1 MDQEKLRQVAQA
13 IYDKKGTD
21 ILCFDVKSV
30 SGISD
35 YVIIATGNVD
45 KHVKAIARDVEDR
58 MRALKE
64 KPVYSEGYEEGR
76 WIVLD
81 FVGLI
86 VHLLLADTREFYDLE
101 SLWRG
106 GKIVELKIEVK

>member
-1 MDQEKLRQVAQA
+1 MDQEKLRLVAQA

-21 ILCFDVKSV
+21 ILCFDVRAV

-45 KHVKAIARDVEDR
+45 KHVKSIARQVEDQ
-58 MRALKE
+58 MRLVGE
-64 KPVYSEGYEEGR
+64 KPTYSEGYEDGR
-76 WIVLD
+76 WVVLD
-81 FVGLI
+81 VVGLI

-101 SLWRG
+101 ALWRG
-106 GKIVELKIEVK
+106 GKIVDLKIEAK